1 MQIVGTDTDFS
12 LSGYNPNTQ
21 LYYRIYSY
29 RSGNE
34 KISDA
39 FIASTLPNNP
49 SIPVQQS
56 ISKSSLTF
64 SWLYPT
70 YGADGIEARY
80 SDDVGFVNYE
90 DRQFT
95 TSPSILSGLIPNTT
109 YYLKLRCFNETGN
122 SDFSSVLTV
131 LTRSSEPLA
140 ENATNLSANG
150 FRANWT
156 GYGEDG
162 FEIDLLLSST
172 TLSSVDTGTD
182 DFYTFYG
189 LLSDTEYNYK
199 VRAYN
204 ASGYSEYSNI
214 IYVSTLS
221 A

>member
-1 MQIVGTDTDFS
+1 MQLVGTDTDFS

-29 RSGNE
+29 RSGKE
-34 KISDA
+34 TISDV

-56 ISKSSLTF
+56 ISKNSLTF
-64 SWLYPT
+64 SWSYPT
-70 YGADGIEARY
+70 YGADGMEARY
-80 SDDVGFVNYE
+80 SDDVGFGTFD

-95 TSPSILSGLIPNTT
+95 TSPSIISGLIPNTT
-109 YYLKLRCFNETGN
+109 YYLKLRCFNETGS

-131 LTRSSEPLA
+131 LTRPSEPLA
-140 ENATNLSANG
+140 EDATNLSANS
-150 FRANWT
+150 FTANWT

-182 DFYTFYG
+182 EFYTFYD
-189 LLSDTEYNYK
+189 LSSETEYNYK

-214 IYVSTLS
+214 IYAETLS